1 MTVWWFTKEHDTR
14 VRLVLEWKVN
24 LNLNEDK
31 CKLCENTNLRGRRTL
46 RIKPD
51 PRKTSAMN
59 VARLKNKEQSKE
71 HFKLPTNVAVCSLL
85 EQCGSVS
92 LMPHQDSGKL
102 S

>member
-31 CKLCENTNLRGRRTL
+31 CKVCENTNLRGRRTL

-51 PRKTSAMN
+51 PRKTSAIN
-59 VARLKNKEQSKE
+59 VAHLKNKDDVR
-71 HFKLPTNVAVCSLL
+71 HFIPQLSGHP
-85 EQCGSVS
+85 
-92 LMPHQDSGKL
+92 PHPHDQLGNQIV
-102 S
+102 